1 MADLNISQLVEEA
14 RAAMASSYSPYSRFR
29 VGAALLCAD
38 GRIFRGTN
46 VENVSFVQGKGMK
59 ITIDVVFVSK
69 EGEVL
74 HLMPEMAPGKVSPL
88 VRKARAVIELPA
100 GVIAASG
107 TEVGDRLEIGAAL

>member
-1 MADLNISQLVEEA
+1 MSFEISNPRTGRLLATAA
-14 RAAMASSYSPYSRFR
+14 RRAGNFWTRFR
-29 VGAALLCAD
+29 GLMGVKHLPQGEGLLIVPCNSVHC
-38 GRIFRGTN
+38 F
-46 VENVSFVQGKGMK
+46 GMK

-100 GVIAASG
+100 GTIAASG
-107 TEVGDRLEIGAAL
+107 TEVGDRLSIGAPL